1 MILRFGVFCT
11 ICLLLLF
18 RDLKPLTQV
27 EYKMTTNLE
36 LFSDYVCPWCYFMTG
51 RIERLRHEY
60 DVSITWRS
68 FPLHPDTPQ
77 DGRNLDEIYQRYP
90 YPKADMLEHL
100 RRNARALN
108 MPYCERSKVF
118 NSRLAQELGAWAG
131 SLGSGEQFH
140 KAAFAA
146 YFVNNENLA
155 EKKVLL
161 NIVGQ
166 IGLDPAEAEA
176 VMTQG
181 SYSDYVEKDWQR
193 AEELG
198 IDVVPTFVI
207 GENKLV
213 GAQEYRSLSKFVNRN
228 LVEK

>member
-1 MILRFGVFCT
+1 
-11 ICLLLLF
+11 
-18 RDLKPLTQV
+18 
-27 EYKMTTNLE
+27 MTTNLD

-51 RIERLRHEY
+51 RIERLRQEY

-68 FPLHPDTPQ
+68 FPLHPDTPAE
-77 DGRNLDEIYQRYP
+77 GRNLDEIYQRYP

-118 NSRLAQELGAWAG
+118 NSKLAQELGAWAESQG
-131 SLGSGEQFH
+131 VGEQFH

-166 IGLDPAEAEA
+166 VGLDLDEAEA
-176 VMTQG
+176 VMVQR
-181 SYSDYVEKDWQR
+181 SYSVYVEKDWQR

-207 GENKLV
+207 GANKLV
-213 GAQEYRSLSKFVNRN
+213 GAQEYRSLSKFVNQN
-228 LVEK
+228 AVAKK

>member
-1 MILRFGVFCT
+1 
-11 ICLLLLF
+11 
-18 RDLKPLTQV
+18 
-27 EYKMTTNLE
+27 MTTNLD

-51 RIERLRHEY
+51 RIERLRQEY

-68 FPLHPDTPQ
+68 FPLHPDTPAE
-77 DGRNLDEIYQRYP
+77 GRNLDEIYQRYP

-118 NSRLAQELGAWAG
+118 NSKLAQELGAWADSQG
-131 SLGSGEQFH
+131 VGEQFH

-166 IGLDPAEAEA
+166 VGLDLDEAEA
-176 VMTQG
+176 VMVQR
-181 SYSDYVEKDWQR
+181 SYSVYVEKDWQR

-207 GENKLV
+207 GANKLV
-213 GAQEYRSLSKFVNRN
+213 GAQEYRSLSKFVNQN
-228 LVEK
+228 AVAKK

>member
-1 MILRFGVFCT
+1 
-11 ICLLLLF
+11 
-18 RDLKPLTQV
+18 
-27 EYKMTTNLE
+27 MTTNLE

-51 RIERLRHEY
+51 RMERLRNEY

-68 FPLHPDTPQ
+68 FPLHPDTPLE
-77 DGRNLDEIYQRYP
+77 GRNLDEIYQRYP

-118 NSRLAQELGAWAG
+118 NSRMAQELGVWAE
-131 SLGSGEQFH
+131 SQDAGEMFH

-146 YFVNNENLA
+146 YFVNNQNLA
-155 EKKVLL
+155 DRVVLL
-161 NIVGQ
+161 EIVRQ
-166 IGLDPAEAEA
+166 IGLDVTSAELILD
-176 VMTQG
+176 QG
-181 SYSDYVEKDWQR
+181 SFSDAVERDWQR

-207 GENKLV
+207 GESKLV
-213 GAQEYRSLSKFVNRN
+213 GAQEYRSLSKFVTENSVAR
-228 LVEK
+228 K